1 MKIGVPKEIK
11 NNEFRVSLTP
21 HSVKSLTVIHMM
33 FLFKVVLE
41 PLLALMTI
49 NILKQE
55 QLF

>member
-21 HSVKSLTVIHMM
+21 HSVKSLTSNSHDV
-33 FLFKVVLE
+33 FVQVVLE